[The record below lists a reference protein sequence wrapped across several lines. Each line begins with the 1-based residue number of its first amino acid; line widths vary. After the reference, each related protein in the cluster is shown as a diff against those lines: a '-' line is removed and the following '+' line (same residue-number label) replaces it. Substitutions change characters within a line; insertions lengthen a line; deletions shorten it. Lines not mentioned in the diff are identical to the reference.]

1 MRTHFEDSVAQYVT
15 ASVNL
20 SGPVDLSARI
30 LFQSTL
36 WGLLMANVCMICGEF
51 CCCSPLISSKTVVT
65 RKQEDRGGNIT
76 RETPLANIKSNFLTC
91 FHPVH
96 GSNLFQKYS
105 HLEWISVWI
114 VDGSVAPPG
123 TLDLAFLIA
132 MPVWQRQQRWPKGVS
147 VELHYL
153 CLAFGDLS
161 ACITGEE
168 FVIL

>member
-1 MRTHFEDSVAQYVT
+1 MRAINGKFLHDLWRVLLL
-15 ASVNL
+15 L
-20 SGPVDLSARI
+20 SFNIFQDCCNTKTRGQRTNYRARERPV
-30 LFQSTL
+30 
-36 WGLLMANVCMICGEF
+36 
-51 CCCSPLISSKTVVT
+51 
-65 RKQEDRGGNIT
+65 
-76 RETPLANIKSNFLTC
+76 ANIKSNFLTC

-123 TLDLAFLIA
+123 TLDLACLIA

-168 FVIL
+168 FVILQKKQSAPSRLLVM